1 MNNFILYNPTRIF
14 FGEGEI
20 SKLKT
25 VIDKKS
31 KVLIVY
37 GGESFKKYGAY
48 QQTLEALAGYS
59 IFEFGGIEPN
69 PDYSTCL
76 KVVSYIKKQDID
88 FILAVGGASVI
99 DAVKFISAAVYFDGE
114 PWDILAK
121 AAAISKVMPLGTILT
136 IAATGSEMNCA
147 SVISRRETGEKR
159 VFFSDKVFPKFSILD
174 PVVTYTL
181 PKKQISNGVVD
192 AFVHVME
199 QYMTFPQH
207 ADLQDGFAETIL
219 KSLIN
224 NGPKALENPEDY
236 NVRANI
242 MFSAT
247 MALNGLIGS
256 GVVQDW
262 ATHQIGHSLTACHNL
277 DHGQTLA
284 IVYPSVLKYKKA
296 EKADK
301 LVQYAE
307 RVLNIDSSLLKEQK
321 IDLAI
326 AETEEFFNIMGL
338 ATKLKDYSITQKGI
352 DALVNNV
359 ARNSILPLGERQ
371 DIYLD
376 DVRKI
381 LEISL

>member
-1 MNNFILYNPTRIF
+1 MNNFMLYNPTRIF

-37 GGESFKKYGAY
+37 GGESFKKYGVY

-69 PDYSTCL
+69 PDYNTCM
-76 KVVSYIKKQDID
+76 KVVSYIKEHDIN

-99 DAVKFISAAVYFDGE
+99 DAVKFISAAVYFEGE

-121 AAAISKVMPLGTILT
+121 ASPIKKVMPFGTILT
-136 IAATGSEMNCA
+136 IAATGSEMNLA
-147 SVISRRETGEKR
+147 AVISKRTTGEKKA
-159 VFFSDKVFPKFSILD
+159 FLNELVFPKFSILD

-181 PKKQISNGVVD
+181 PKKQISNGVID

-199 QYMTFPQH
+199 QYMTFPQN

-219 KSLIN
+219 RTLIN

-236 NVRANI
+236 DVRANI

-247 MALNGLIGS
+247 MALNGLIGV
-256 GVVQDW
+256 GVAQDW
-262 ATHQIGHSLTACHNL
+262 ASHEIGHSLTALYNM

-284 IVYPSVLKYKKA
+284 VIFIAIIKYKKA
-296 EKADK
+296 QKADK

-307 RVLNIDSSLLKEQK
+307 NVWNVDRGLTKQQK
-321 IDLAI
+321 IELAI
-326 AETEEFFNIMGL
+326 EKTQSFFKQMNLGIS
-338 ATKLKDYSITQKGI
+338 LKDYNLGQDDINKIVENIQM
-352 DALVNNV
+352 
-359 ARNSILPLGERQ
+359 NSFLPLGERQ

-376 DVRKI
+376 DIRKI

>member
-1 MNNFILYNPTRIF
+1 MNNFMLYNPTRIF

-37 GGESFKKYGAY
+37 GGESFKKYGVY
-48 QQTLEALAGYS
+48 QQTLEALAGYN

-69 PDYSTCL
+69 PDYNTCM
-76 KVVSYIKKQDID
+76 KVVSYIKEHDIN

-99 DAVKFISAAVYFDGE
+99 DAVKFISAAVYFEGE

-121 AAAISKVMPLGTILT
+121 ASPIKKVMPFGTILT
-136 IAATGSEMNCA
+136 IAATGSEMNLA
-147 SVISRRETGEKR
+147 AVISKRTTGEKKA
-159 VFFSDKVFPKFSILD
+159 FLNELVFPKFSILD

-181 PKKQISNGVVD
+181 PKKQISNGVID

-199 QYMTFPQH
+199 QYMTFPQN

-219 KSLIN
+219 KTLIN

-236 NVRANI
+236 DVRANI

-247 MALNGLIGS
+247 MALNGLIGV
-256 GVVQDW
+256 GVAQDW
-262 ATHQIGHSLTACHNL
+262 ASHEIGHSLTALYNM

-284 IVYPSVLKYKKA
+284 VIFIAIIKYKKSQ
-296 EKADK
+296 KADK

-307 RVLNIDSSLLKEQK
+307 NVWNVDRSLTKQQK
-321 IDLAI
+321 IEFAI
-326 AETEEFFNIMGL
+326 EKTQSFFKQMNLGIN
-338 ATKLKDYSITQKGI
+338 LKDYNLGQDNINKII
-352 DALVNNV
+352 DNIQM
-359 ARNSILPLGERQ
+359 NSFLPLGERQ
-371 DIYLD
+371 NIYLD
-376 DVRKI
+376 DIRKI